1 MVHRIFPDHLPAHGA
16 AMAGSVFTP
25 ARPEPGLHAGAAH
38 CHPAAAYR
46 GLSLLTYLDKRA
58 DRQLRRAGQRAA
70 GIAFVP
76 GLPGWTALH
85 DLGGAPLS
93 DCALEC
99 I

>member
-1 MVHRIFPDHLPAHGA
+1 MVHRIFPDYLPTHGA
-16 AMAGSVFTP
+16 TMAGAVFAP

-46 GLSLLTYLDKRA
+46 GLSLLADLGKRT
-58 DRQLRRAGQRAA
+58 DRQLRRAGQCAA
-70 GIAFVP
+70 GIAFIS

-85 DLGGAPLS
+85 HLGGAPLS
-93 DCALEC
+93 DCALVC